1 MGRAEDESDKSELSK
16 FGYAQ
21 ELFRAMGG
29 FSSFALSFS
38 VISVVTG
45 IITTYKD
52 ALSAGGP
59 AGLGLGWPL
68 VCLGTLAVAASLSE
82 LSSAFPTA
90 GALYHWSSLLG
101 GKGAGWMTAAVNLT
115 GQVAIVA
122 AIDFGLADQLVGT
135 LGLDASYTFRIYAGI
150 LLSHAIVNLF
160 WVRLVA
166 ILNDFS
172 ATVHIVGV
180 AVLVVLLFA
189 FAKKHDMG
197 YLAQTGFT
205 TREDHHYGM
214 GFLNALLLGM
224 FTFTGYD
231 ASAHLAEETRDA
243 ARKSPLGIMSSVIV
257 SAVVGYALL
266 CGLTLGIDDL
276 AATADDKHAALRIMR
291 DSLGPNAGRWS
302 MALALFAMWF
312 CGLSSVTSASRTLFA
327 FARDRG
333 VPHVLSHV
341 SPTFKTPTY
350 AVCMFFVAPLL
361 LVALTSRL
369 SEDVFPAVA
378 AMSAMALYA
387 SYGMPI
393 FFGLLARRSGKWR
406 RHGPFTLGRAGS
418 AISLF
423 SVLWCIFVN
432 VVCGLPPNAL
442 AGKLLAGTLVVLI
455 LLYFLLVRKNFKGP
469 KVSLDELQ
477 SKPAD

>member
-1 MGRAEDESDKSELSK
+1 MARADDEIDKSELSK

-68 VCLGTLAVAASLSE
+68 VCMGTIAVAASLSE

-135 LGLDASYTFRIYAGI
+135 LGLDASYTFRVYAAV

-189 FAKKHDMG
+189 FAKKHGAG
-197 YLAQTGFT
+197 YLLQTGFT
-205 TREDHHYGM
+205 TREDHRYTL
-214 GFLNALLLGM
+214 GFLGSLLLGM

-231 ASAHLAEETRDA
+231 ASAHLAEETHDA
-243 ARKSPLGIMSSVIV
+243 ARKSPIGIMSSVIV

-276 AATADDKHAALRIMR
+276 AATADDKHAALKILR

-312 CGLSSVTSASRTLFA
+312 CGLSSVTSASRTLYA

-350 AVCMFFVAPLL
+350 AVCTFFVLPLL
-361 LVALTSRL
+361 LIALTSHL

-378 AMSAMALYA
+378 SMSAMALYA

-393 FFGLLARRSGKWR
+393 ALGVYARTTGRWE
-406 RHGPFTLGRAGS
+406 RHGPFTLGRASRVIGV
-418 AISLF
+418 L
-423 SVLWCIFVN
+423 SVVWCVFVN
-432 VVCGLPPNAL
+432 VVGGMPPNTL
-442 AGKLLAGTLVVLI
+442 AAKLLVATLLGLVVL
-455 LLYFLLVRKNFKGP
+455 YFAVVRRTFKGP
-469 KVSLDELQ
+469 KVALADLQ
-477 SKPAD
+477 KP

>member
-1 MGRAEDESDKSELSK
+1 MSRVDDEVEKSELSK

-68 VCLGTLAVAASLSE
+68 VCLGTIAVAASLSE

-101 GKGAGWMTAAVNLT
+101 GKGAGWMTAAINLT

-135 LGLDASYTFRIYAGI
+135 LGLDASYTFRIYAGV

-189 FAKKHDMG
+189 FGRKHGVG
-197 YLAQTGFT
+197 YLAETGFT
-205 TREDHHYGM
+205 QREDHRYGL

-231 ASAHLAEETRDA
+231 ASAHLAEETHDA

-266 CGLTLGIDDL
+266 CGLTLGIGDL
-276 AATADDKHAALRIMR
+276 ASTADDKHAALRIMR
-291 DSLGPNAGRWS
+291 EALGPNAGRWT

-312 CGLSSVTSASRTLFA
+312 CGLSSVTSASRTLYA

-350 AVCMFFVAPLL
+350 AVCTFFVAPLL
-361 LVALTSRL
+361 LVVLTQRL
-369 SEDVFPAVA
+369 SDDVFPAVA
-378 AMSAMALYA
+378 SMSAMALYA
-387 SYGMPI
+387 SYALPI
-393 FFGLLARRSGKWR
+393 ACGLLARLSGRWR
-406 RHGPFTLGRAGS
+406 QPGPFTLGRAGPLV
-418 AISLF
+418 AVVSLF
-423 SVLWCIFVN
+423 WCVFVN
-432 VVCGLPPNAL
+432 VVCGLPPNGL
-442 AGKLLAGTLVVLI
+442 AAKLLLGTLV
-455 LLYFLLVRKNFKGP
+455 LLVVIYMAFVRNTFKGP
-469 KVSLDELQ
+469 KVQLADLQ
-477 SKPAD
+477 KRAE

>member
-1 MGRAEDESDKSELSK
+1 MSRAEDEIDKSELSK

-68 VCLGTLAVAASLSE
+68 VCVGTIAVAASLSE

-101 GKGAGWMTAAVNLT
+101 GKGMGWMTAAVNLT

-135 LGLDASYTFRIYAGI
+135 LGLDASYTFRIYAGV
-150 LLSHAIVNLF
+150 LLSHAVVNLF

-166 ILNDFS
+166 MLNDFS

-180 AVLVVLLFA
+180 AILVVLLLA
-189 FAKKHDMG
+189 FAKRHDAS
-197 YLAQTGFT
+197 YLMQTGFT

-214 GFLNALLLGM
+214 GFLNSLLLGM

-243 ARKSPLGIMSSVIV
+243 ARKSPIGIMSSVIV

-276 AATADDKHAALRIMR
+276 AATATDKHAALKIMR

-312 CGLSSVTSASRTLFA
+312 CGLSSVTSASRTLYA

-333 VPHVLSHV
+333 APHVLAHV

-369 SEDVFPAVA
+369 SDDVFPAVA
-378 AMSAMALYA
+378 SMSAMALYA

-393 FFGLLARRSGKWR
+393 FLGLLARLSGRWSKQ
-406 RHGPFTLGRAGS
+406 GPFTLGRAGAVVS
-418 AISLF
+418 VI
-423 SVLWCIFVN
+423 SVLWCVFVN

-442 AGKLLAGTLVVLI
+442 AAKLLVSALVILVVLY
-455 LLYFLLVRKNFKGP
+455 LAVVRKGFTGP
-469 KVSLDELQ
+469 KVALADLQ
-477 SKPAD
+477 RNAGD